1 MKLDKNHHS
10 VFLLYYHLVIV
21 VKYRRKVI
29 TDEISS
35 FAKSIFIKIG
45 LQYGVTLEEWNHD
58 VDHVHIMF
66 KARPDSQLSKF
77 IGVFKSS
84 SSRLIKQH
92 FSVSRMLWKKM
103 FWSRSF
109 CLLSTGGAPILT
121 IRRYIEDQG
130 QTHAQNE
137 KK

>member
-45 LQYGVTLEEWNHD
+45 LQYGVTLEEWDHD

-66 KARPDSQLSKF
+66 
-77 IGVFKSS
+77 
-84 SSRLIKQH
+84 
-92 FSVSRMLWKKM
+92 
-103 FWSRSF
+103 
-109 CLLSTGGAPILT
+109 
-121 IRRYIEDQG
+121 
-130 QTHAQNE
+130 
-137 KK
+137 

>member
-35 FAKSIFIKIG
+35 FVKSIFIKTG
-45 LQYGVTLEEWNHD
+45 LQYGVTLEEWDHD

-66 KARPDSQLSKF
+66 
-77 IGVFKSS
+77 
-84 SSRLIKQH
+84 
-92 FSVSRMLWKKM
+92 
-103 FWSRSF
+103 
-109 CLLSTGGAPILT
+109 
-121 IRRYIEDQG
+121 
-130 QTHAQNE
+130 
-137 KK
+137 